1 MNQETPEENP
11 PPPASKSSRP
21 VSPPVFRRQRSSPL
35 TSPTPRPVTPVFRR
49 QGSSPLSSPMPSP
62 VSNRILELDDVVMA
76 PPPGNSGSER
86 NNPNV
91 LLIQPTPD
99 NSQKN
104 SRQVTQLHPT
114 PQRPDEISTS
124 GPAATL
130 PASPLQTS
138 TFAALTIVDTNLIPP
153 VSILPD
159 SIDGEQNISAVT
171 LPLDMV
177 GVIQGSDATDS
188 RNGHVL
194 GTDGNMMGDVNSE
207 AIIEASTNE
216 VRVHDAA
223 FDRQVVDVEDTTTDV
238 GAVEGV
244 DSVEGVV
251 AKVLDVA
258 SAEIPAV
265 TSNAATLHQTAEI
278 PETPSEIVENTRDV
292 DVMEGVVSSEDVA
305 SDPNAAT
312 AGETA
317 VKGSAAAVDDLST
330 QSTEEQ
336 QQSIDKSPA
345 PPPIL
350 SLGPAA
356 RTRSHSRS
364 QNPEGSTLGI
374 PGSQPVQSRSSSRT
388 RSLSPLPGGKRRAEE
403 DNDVGKATKKRKT

>member
-1 MNQETPEENP
+1 
-11 PPPASKSSRP
+11 
-21 VSPPVFRRQRSSPL
+21 
-35 TSPTPRPVTPVFRR
+35 
-49 QGSSPLSSPMPSP
+49 MPSP
-62 VSNRILELDDVVMA
+62 ASNRILELDDVVMA

-138 TFAALTIVDTNLIPP
+138 TFAALTIVDTNHIPP

-159 SIDGEQNISAVT
+159 SSDGDQNISAVT
-171 LPLDMV
+171 LPLDTADDIHGLDV
-177 GVIQGSDATDS
+177 TES
-188 RNGHVL
+188 RNVHVL
-194 GTDGNMMGDVNSE
+194 GTDGNTMGDVNSE

-251 AKVLDVA
+251 VAKVLDVA
-258 SAEIPAV
+258 SAEHPTVI
-265 TSNAATLHQTAEI
+265 SNAATEHQTAEI
-278 PETPSEIVENTRDV
+278 LETPSEIVENTRDV

-336 QQSIDKSPA
+336 QQSMDKSPV

-403 DNDVGKATKKRKT
+403 DNDVGNATKKRKT